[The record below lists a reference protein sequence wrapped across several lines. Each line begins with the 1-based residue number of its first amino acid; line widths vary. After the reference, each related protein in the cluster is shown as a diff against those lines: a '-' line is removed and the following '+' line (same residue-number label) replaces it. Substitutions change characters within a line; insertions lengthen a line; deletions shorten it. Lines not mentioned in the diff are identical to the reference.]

1 MTKFNWSGANERER
15 FLKAC
20 FRGDDLKEYKS
31 DPQNE
36 RIIDLDNLDQNPL
49 QLIDDDFA
57 GIMPNEEKRKRIYNF
72 IVKNN
77 PKIISSDRLASKCN
91 QLIISSKEFYDLC
104 WHIFMIDNPKD
115 IQRALPIMAC
125 QSIVFLNIYNT
136 VYSKKGNKAKRL
148 TAEIWLEIKNR
159 NIEVT
164 SWEKSD

>member
-15 FLKAC
+15 FLNAC

-31 DPQNE
+31 EPQNS
-36 RIIDLDNLDQNPL
+36 RIDLDDLDQNPL

-57 GIMPNEEKRKRIYNF
+57 GIMPNEEKRKQIYNF

-77 PKIISSDRLASKCN
+77 PKIISSDRFSSKCN
-91 QLIISSKEFYDLC
+91 QLKISSKEFYDLC
-104 WHIFMIDNPKD
+104 WYIFMIDNPKD
-115 IQRALPIMAC
+115 VQRALPIMAC

-136 VYSKKGNKAKRL
+136 VYSKKRNKAKRL

-159 NIEVT
+159 NNEMNNF
-164 SWEKSD
+164 SC

>member
-1 MTKFNWSGANERER
+1 MSSLLVA
-15 FLKAC
+15 
-20 FRGDDLKEYKS
+20 
-31 DPQNE
+31 
-36 RIIDLDNLDQNPL
+36 IH
-49 QLIDDDFA
+49 
-57 GIMPNEEKRKRIYNF
+57 
-72 IVKNN
+72 N